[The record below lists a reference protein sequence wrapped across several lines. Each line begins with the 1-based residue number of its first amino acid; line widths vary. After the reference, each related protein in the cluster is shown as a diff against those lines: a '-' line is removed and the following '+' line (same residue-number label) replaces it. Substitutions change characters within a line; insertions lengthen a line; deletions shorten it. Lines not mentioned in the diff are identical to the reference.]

1 LKNASSITGNK
12 DMKLYEILDLI
23 IHQRKGLVMKT
34 EKTLG
39 QNPLHYA
46 FKHGNLEAALWMA

>member
-1 LKNASSITGNK
+1 MT
-12 DMKLYEILDLI
+12 LYEILDLI

-46 FKHGNLEAALWMA
+46 FKHGNLEAALWMV